1 VIGRACDGVAVNT
14 AVRELL
20 IRSYL
25 HRVQRCPDQYET
37 WHDSPAAC
45 PHSSAGRG
53 KSFARVAPR
62 LAPTNPRAKGGLGH
76 DHGDVRRVVIL
87 GRGGAGKSV
96 LARQLGNV
104 TGLPVIELDSLFWQR
119 GLTAADPAEWAE
131 RQRELVRREAWI
143 LDGDLGPYDRAL
155 DVRLRAADTIIVLD
169 FTFLRCAWRTIRRGR
184 ERAGYWRWVWAYRRQ
199 SLPRI
204 MRVIGQDASHARVC
218 VLRSPGMARCLVA
231 DLRHEAGSA
240 TVDGNAGDPT

>member
-1 VIGRACDGVAVNT
+1 MGIGLQSVTCMIGSRLSAVVA
-14 AVRELL
+14 
-20 IRSYL
+20 
-25 HRVQRCPDQYET
+25 D
-37 WHDSPAAC
+37 
-45 PHSSAGRG
+45 RG
-53 KSFARVAPR
+53 KSFARV
-62 LAPTNPRAKGGLGH
+62 APTNPRAKGGLGH

-169 FTFLRCAWRTIRRGR
+169 FTFLHCAWRTIRRGR

-218 VLRSPGMARCLVA
+218 VLRSPGMARRLVA
-231 DLRHEAGSA
+231 DLRHEAGGA